1 MVWALLAGFVAL
13 LVVLGL
19 GGTPGSGRR
28 RRRPGMSR
36 ATMTRV
42 ALWSLAALAV
52 VAALLLAVTGRWPAV
67 VAVAAASLPVVLR
80 LAGTALKLAPV
91 YHLLRRARSANP
103 PGGGFGQAGRAQARP
118 KTVETASLRMT
129 LDPDTGA
136 MTGVILT
143 GPDRGRALADL
154 PPDRLR
160 HWLNDWRINDP
171 DAARLL
177 ETWGERMIGPG
188 WAEDPT
194 GRAGDGTGD
203 GGGGG
208 GGGGGQ
214 AGPPPSDE
222 AMTTAEARAILD
234 VAADASPADIHAAW
248 RRMMARVHPDQ
259 GGSAALAARVNAARD
274 RLTRPASG
282 A

>member
-19 GGTPGSGRR
+19 GGTLGNGRR
-28 RRRPGMSR
+28 GMSR
-36 ATMTRV
+36 ATLTRV

-67 VAVAAASLPVVLR
+67 MAVAAASLPLVLR

-177 ETWGERMIGPG
+177 ESWGERMIGPG
-188 WAEDPT
+188 WADDAT
-194 GRAGDGTGD
+194 GPAGDGTGD
-203 GGGGG
+203 GGD
-208 GGGGGQ
+208 GQ

-222 AMTTAEARAILD
+222 AMTAAEARAILD

-274 RLTRPASG
+274 RLTRPTSG

>member
-1 MVWALLAGFVAL
+1 MVWALLAGFVTLL

-19 GGTPGSGRR
+19 GGALGNRRHGRR
-28 RRRPGMSR
+28 RGMSR
-36 ATMTRV
+36 AALTRV
-42 ALWSLAALAV
+42 ALWSLAAIAV

-67 VAVAAASLPVVLR
+67 VAVAAAAFPLVLR

-154 PPDRLR
+154 PPT
-160 HWLNDWRINDP
+160 
-171 DAARLL
+171 ACA
-177 ETWGERMIGPG
+177 
-188 WAEDPT
+188 T
-194 GRAGDGTGD
+194 G
-203 GGGGG
+203 
-208 GGGGGQ
+208 
-214 AGPPPSDE
+214 S
-222 AMTTAEARAILD
+222 MT
-234 VAADASPADIHAAW
+234 
-248 RRMMARVHPDQ
+248 
-259 GGSAALAARVNAARD
+259 GGST
-274 RLTRPASG
+274 TRMRRGCWRPGESA
-282 A
+282 